1 MMSSEPREI
10 VEYTPRARLPAMPMA
25 QPHPAPPPLE
35 PPRAFEVDLLE
46 VVRGIWRQRRSV
58 LAVTCLGTA
67 AAVGAAM
74 LLTPVYTSYT
84 SVMLETRRNQVFEA
98 QAVLS
103 DLTPTVEV
111 IETEIEMVRSRAIME
126 RVAMRLDLPAVLT
139 AREQAEEHRP
149 LQLALRWMEDVLLS
163 KVMAMAPEELG
174 RALPALP
181 RETSAAAETITL
193 DDAVLFLAENL
204 HTRQVGGTS
213 VLSIGFTD
221 TDRMFAARIANLF
234 AEEYLQEQVAW
245 KTQATDSA
253 NSWLEAQI
261 TELQRSIGRKRG
273 EYEALRSESGEI
285 DTAGSSLSAQRQIL
299 TNERLLAARGE
310 RIRLETE
317 VGSLRRLLG
326 AAGPEQIAA
335 QVESPV
341 MSELRLEVS
350 AAKRR
355 MAELSTIYGSRHPL
369 LLDAQAQLAQALSDV
384 ELEAGRALASRENA
398 LAAIRSEEAQ
408 LQATLSIDT
417 DAGRALG
424 SQRSSIAAL
433 QSEIE
438 TMQTM
443 LDGYLTRF
451 NQTAEQHSI
460 IRPDARVISAAV
472 PAKFPSSPG
481 RTSFVLIGFVAAGM
495 LGMIF
500 GYLRDATD
508 RTLRSLGAAERTLGV
523 PILGAIP
530 ALPGNARRQ
539 APADY
544 AMQRPGSAYV
554 EGIRNLVVGIG
565 LAQSATAPRTLLVT
579 SAIAGEG
586 KSTTAATMARMM
598 ARAGY
603 KVCLV
608 ECDLRRPSLAAAL
621 RCSPRIGLLQFL
633 EREAGLADIIQ
644 QDPVTGM
651 NVVTAGGTS
660 ESSLFLLQSEE
671 FRRLIGYLTTGH
683 QLVILDAPP
692 VTPISDAQVVAELA
706 DAVLYLCRWGA
717 TPKATSSAGI
727 RMLLRRGGAPV
738 FGALSQVDTKAFA
751 AYEQSY
757 APQGA
762 GNYYT
767 N

>member
-1 MMSSEPREI
+1 MNNEPREI
-10 VEYTPRARLPAMPMA
+10 VEYTQRARLPAMPLP
-25 QPHPAPPPLE
+25 QPQPAPAPIE
-35 PPRAFEVDLLE
+35 PPRAFEVDLVE
-46 VVRGIWRQRRSV
+46 VIRGIWRQRRSV
-58 LAVTCLGTA
+58 LAVTCLGTV
-67 AAVGAAM
+67 AAVAAAM
-74 LLTPVYTSYT
+74 LTTPVYTSYT

-126 RVAMRLDLPAVLT
+126 RVAMRAELPQVLT
-139 AREQAEEHRP
+139 ERERTAEDRP
-149 LQLALRWMEDVLLS
+149 LQLALRWVEDVFLPRVL
-163 KVMAMAPEELG
+163 AMAPEELG
-174 RALPALP
+174 RALPGLP
-181 RETSAAAETITL
+181 RDSRTAAEAVTL
-193 DDAVLFLAENL
+193 DDAVLFLADNL
-204 HTRQVGGTS
+204 QARQVGGTA
-213 VLSIGFTD
+213 VLDIGFSD
-221 TDRMFAARIANLF
+221 PDRVFAARIANLF
-234 AEEYLQEQVAW
+234 ADEYLQEQVAW

-261 TELQRSIGRKRG
+261 AELQREIGRKRA
-273 EYEALRSESGEI
+273 EYERLRSETGEL
-285 DTAGSSLSAQRQIL
+285 DNGANSLSAQRQIL
-299 TNERLLAARGE
+299 TNERLLQARGE

-317 VGSLRRLLG
+317 VASLRRLLA
-326 AAGPEQIAA
+326 AAGPEQIAS

-355 MAELSTIYGSRHPL
+355 LAELGTIYGSRHPL
-369 LLDAQAQLAQALSDV
+369 LLDARAQLEQALRDV
-384 ELEAGRALASRENA
+384 EVEAGRALASRENA

-408 LQATLSIDT
+408 LQATLSRDS
-417 DAGRALG
+417 DAGRAMG

-438 TMQTM
+438 TMQTL

-472 PAKFPSSPG
+472 PPRFPSSPS
-481 RTSFVLIGFVAAGM
+481 RATVVLIGFVAAGM
-495 LGMIF
+495 LGMLL

-523 PILGAIP
+523 PVLGAIP

-539 APADY
+539 APVDY
-544 AMQRPGSAYV
+544 GVQCPGSAFV

-586 KSTTAATMARMM
+586 KSSTAATMARLM

-608 ECDLRRPSLAAAL
+608 ECDLRRPSLAATL
-621 RCSPRIGLLQFL
+621 RCSPRTGLLQFL
-633 EREAGLADIIQ
+633 QREAGLGDIIQ

-651 NVVTAGGTS
+651 SVVTAGGTADN
-660 ESSLFLLQSEE
+660 SLFLLQSEE
-671 FRRLIGYLTTGH
+671 FRRLLGYLSTGH

-692 VTPISDAQVVAELA
+692 VTPISDAQVVADLV
-706 DAVLYLCRWGA
+706 DAVLYLCRWGS
-717 TPKATSSAGI
+717 TPKATSAAGV
-727 RMLLRRGGAPV
+727 RMLARRGGAQV
-738 FGALSQVDTKAFA
+738 FAALSQVDTRAFA

>member
-1 MMSSEPREI
+1 MSSEPREI
-10 VEYTPRARLPAMPMA
+10 VEYTPRARLPAMPLA
-25 QPHPAPPPLE
+25 QPHPAPPLE
-35 PPRAFEVDLLE
+35 PPRTFEVDVME
-46 VVRGIWRQRRSV
+46 VIRGIWRQRRSV
-58 LAVTCLGTA
+58 VAVTGLGTA
-67 AAVGAAM
+67 LAVGAAM

-139 AREQAEEHRP
+139 AREQSAEDQP

-181 RETSAAAETITL
+181 RETSAAETITL
-193 DDAVLFLAENL
+193 DDAVMFLADNL

-213 VLSIGFTD
+213 VLDIGFTD
-221 TDRMFAARIANLF
+221 TDRVFAARVANLF
-234 AEEYLQEQVAW
+234 ADEYLQEQVAW

-253 NSWLEAQI
+253 NNWLEAQI
-261 TELQRSIGRKRG
+261 TELQREIGRKRA

-285 DTAGSSLSAQRQIL
+285 DAAGSSLSAQRQIL
-299 TNERLLAARGE
+299 TNERLLTARAE

-317 VGSLRRLLG
+317 VGSLRRLL
-326 AAGPEQIAA
+326 ATAGPEQIAA

-355 MAELSTIYGSRHPL
+355 LAELGTIYGSRHPL

-384 ELEAGRALASRENA
+384 ELEAGRALASRENT

-408 LQATLSIDT
+408 LQATLSQDS

-481 RTSFVLIGFVAAGM
+481 RTTFVIIGFVAAGM
-495 LGMIF
+495 FGMIV

-508 RTLRSLGAAERTLGV
+508 RTVRSLGAAERSLGV

-554 EGIRNLVVGIG
+554 ESIRNLVVGIG

-608 ECDLRRPSLAAAL
+608 ECDLRRPSLAVAL
-621 RCSPRIGLLQFL
+621 RCSPRDGLLQFL
-633 EREAGLADIIQ
+633 ERKAGLVDVIQ

-651 NVVTAGGTS
+651 NVVTAGGTTA
-660 ESSLFLLQSEE
+660 SSLFLLQSEE
-671 FRRLIGYLTTGH
+671 FRRLIDYLTSGH